1 MSGHSKWSSIKH
13 KKAAT
18 DAKKGKEFSRV
29 SRLISLA
36 AKRGGDPSMNSAL
49 SLAIEKA
56 KAVNMPKTNIEKA
69 IKKGTGELGGE
80 AIEETLY
87 EGYGPE
93 GVAVLVDTA
102 SDNKNRTISE
112 VRTTL
117 TKHGGK
123 MASSG
128 AVAYNFERRGQIEI
142 FLKGQKTDQEK
153 IEEVVID
160 SGAKDF
166 ETEKDRLIVYTEP
179 QNLATVKDF
188 FDEKEIKVDSA
199 ELAYIPLREVEISDE
214 NKAKKII
221 GLIESLEDLDD
232 VVNVYA
238 NPNISE
244 NVLEKIV

>member
-36 AKRGGDPSMNSAL
+36 ARRGGDPSTNSAL

-69 IKKGTGELGGE
+69 IKKGTGESGGE

-87 EGYGPE
+87 EGYGPQ
-93 GVAVLVDTA
+93 GVAVLVETA

-112 VRTTL
+112 VRATL
-117 TKHGGK
+117 TKNGGK

-128 AVAYNFERRGQIEI
+128 AVVYNFEHRGQIEI
-142 FLKGQKTDQEK
+142 SLEKQKESQKK
-153 IEEVVID
+153 IEEAVID

-166 ETEKDRLIVYTEP
+166 EKEKDRLIVYTEP
-179 QNLATVKDF
+179 KDLTAVKDF
-188 FDEKEIKVDSA
+188 FDEKEIKIDSA
-199 ELAYIPLREVEISDE
+199 ELAYVPLREVEVPDE
-214 NKAKKII
+214 NKAKKIV
-221 GLIESLEDLDD
+221 GLIESLKDLDD

-238 NPNISE
+238 NPNIPE
-244 NVLEKIV
+244 DILEKIV